1 MHTYVYIHVR
11 MREAEQPSRKNP
23 HVSLRTKVTMQD
35 RKKKPHTKK
44 IYRKKTWSSNSDSV
58 ECKVPQT
65 LMGNEVFIA
74 QILDLQLPWNVQW
87 DELLVKQTEY
97 ITNV

>member
-1 MHTYVYIHVR
+1 
-11 MREAEQPSRKNP
+11 
-23 HVSLRTKVTMQD
+23 
-35 RKKKPHTKK
+35 
-44 IYRKKTWSSNSDSV
+44 
-58 ECKVPQT
+58 
-65 LMGNEVFIA
+65 MGNEVFIA